1 MKQEGWYIPRPYAH
15 FDRPLPFDVAK
26 AYVTDPVRVQQHSFH
41 PFIDFEIV
49 QRRYKVRGQSAE
61 IGSKRRPIGIPSHV
75 DGYVFAYYA
84 KMLGERYEEYLVG
97 NSLGECVLA
106 YRRGLG
112 SNIDFANA
120 AFDEIGRRNRCMA
133 MAFDLEKFFE
143 TIDHEILKRNW
154 ARLLGVERLS
164 PDRFALFSAITRHA
178 SVNLEACRERLQ
190 IPKNANLP
198 RPICTP
204 SVFRNV
210 IRRNKN
216 GRPNLIHTNKNT
228 YGIPQGSQISA
239 LLSNIYMLDF
249 DLEMKILN
257 DRIGA
262 YYRRYSDDIL
272 WICEPEAAND
282 VAASL
287 RQALAKLGGT
297 TTLNEK
303 KTESST
309 FRVDAFGRLE
319 CDRPIQYLGFVFDG
333 TKIRIRSQTLSRF
346 WRRVVY
352 ATRATTRAAR
362 HSTVKPGTPYK
373 RQLFRRFSHLGHRNL
388 ISYAQRSERVMKT
401 GAIRKQLSRHMPR
414 LLQALGRRP
423 ATK

>member
-1 MKQEGWYIPRPYAH
+1 
-15 FDRPLPFDVAK
+15 
-26 AYVTDPVRVQQHSFH
+26 
-41 PFIDFEIV
+41 
-49 QRRYKVRGQSAE
+49 
-61 IGSKRRPIGIPSHV
+61 
-75 DGYVFAYYA
+75 
-84 KMLGERYEEYLVG
+84 
-97 NSLGECVLA
+97 
-106 YRRGLG
+106 
-112 SNIDFANA
+112 
-120 AFDEIGRRNRCMA
+120 
-133 MAFDLEKFFE
+133 
-143 TIDHEILKRNW
+143 
-154 ARLLGVERLS
+154 
-164 PDRFALFSAITRHA
+164 
-178 SVNLEACRERLQ
+178 
-190 IPKNANLP
+190 
-198 RPICTP
+198 
-204 SVFRNV
+204 
-210 IRRNKN
+210 
-216 GRPNLIHTNKNT
+216 
-228 YGIPQGSQISA
+228 
-239 LLSNIYMLDF
+239 
-249 DLEMKILN
+249 
-257 DRIGA
+257 
-262 YYRRYSDDIL
+262 
-272 WICEPEAAND
+272 
-282 VAASL
+282 
-287 RQALAKLGGT
+287 LAKLGGT